1 MDGGTDAIL
10 PTDNAGALKS
20 AGPSL
25 GNTSRKFNDGFFS
38 GTVSASQIIG
48 SGNITAYSSSDE
60 RLKDNITPIPVGLI
74 DDIKPVSWDWKDGGK
89 SAGVVAQ
96 QLQAIGL
103 DDFVREAPNGDLGV
117 DYNAL
122 VGVLLAEV
130 IGLKKQING
139 R

>member
-1 MDGGTDAIL
+1 MA
-10 PTDNAGALKS
+10 PTRRD
-20 AGPSL
+20 
-25 GNTSRKFNDGFFS
+25 F
-38 GTVSASQIIG
+38 I
-48 SGNITAYSSSDE
+48 
-60 RLKDNITPIPVGLI
+60 
-74 DDIKPVSWDWKDGGK
+74 K

-130 IGLKKQING
+130 IELKRQIND